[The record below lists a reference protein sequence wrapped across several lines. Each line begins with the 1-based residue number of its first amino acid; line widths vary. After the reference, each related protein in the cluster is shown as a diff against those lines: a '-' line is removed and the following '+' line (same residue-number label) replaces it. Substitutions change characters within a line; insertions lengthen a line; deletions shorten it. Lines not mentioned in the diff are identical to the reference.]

1 MKKLVIAALLA
12 AGVVGA
18 SAQGT
23 MSPVSDTTS
32 QISYGETYGELA
44 GTFIKSTD
52 GFTGA
57 VFYQDQLI
65 TTLEFKPFSFGGT
78 DYELGLLNVGGAE
91 IENDL
96 LPVGTTIDL
105 TVGAYSDWNDATTT
119 AQEAFDY
126 VASVQGG
133 YGVSDSF
140 SYTTGVSASAGTPL
154 PAEGTMKFNSFS
166 VEIVP
171 EPTTIALG
179 ILGLGGLFLLRRR
192 S

>member
-1 MKKLVIAALLA
+1 MKKLVIATLLA

-18 SAQGT
+18 SAQGS
-23 MSPVSDTTS
+23 MFPISKTTS
-32 QISYGETYGELA
+32 QITYGESYGALA
-44 GTFIKSTD
+44 GEFVKSTD

-57 VFYQDQLI
+57 VFYNDTLI
-65 TTLEFKPFSFGGT
+65 TTVQFTPINHPVLGEI
-78 DYELGLLNVGGAE
+78 EAGLLNAGGSQV
-91 IENDL
+91 NSDL
-96 LPVGTTIDL
+96 LPVGTEIDL
-105 TVGAYSDWNDATTT
+105 VVGAYSDWNKATTT

-133 YGVSDSF
+133 YGVSDPF
-140 SYTTGVSASAGTPL
+140 KYTTGNPTGTPPT
-154 PAEGTMKFNSFS
+154 PAESSMDFNSFA